1 MAKPVVAIVGRP
13 NVGKSTL
20 FNRLTGGGRTAIV
33 ADVAGVTRDRL
44 YKDVEWNRAVFS
56 LIDTGGL
63 FPDQEEFEA
72 HIHEQVSMAI
82 GEADVVLFLVD
93 GRVGPATD
101 DAEIAQLL
109 KKAKRETIVVVN
121 MVDNYQESHVA
132 YNFLELGF
140 GDPVPISSL
149 HGLNIDG
156 LLDRITDMLP
166 LISEVQQDEGIRVA
180 VSGRPNVGKSSLVNA
195 LLKEK
200 RLIVSDLPGTTR
212 DAIDTV
218 LTRDGRRYVLVDTSG
233 LRKRSRVTSGV
244 EYYSVRRSLKAIDR
258 ADIAL
263 LVLDAAQGPVE
274 QDKKIAGYIQD
285 AGKGLI
291 IIANKWDLVTEK
303 DARVKFERLIRNELN
318 FLSYAAIQLV
328 SAQSGKGVVKILD
341 LVDTVYQQQTK
352 RISTGSLNTWLNETI
367 CLSPPPAV
375 KGQDVKLFYVAQVS
389 IKPPTFVFFTNK
401 PEMLHFSY
409 KRYLERRLRESYG
422 FEGTPLR
429 LVFRQRTSSKI
440 EAGGRHSN

>member
-1 MAKPVVAIVGRP
+1 
-13 NVGKSTL
+13 
-20 FNRLTGGGRTAIV
+20 V

-72 HIHEQVSMAI
+72 DIHEQVNVAI
-82 GEADVVLFLVD
+82 GEADVVLFVVD

-101 DAEIAQLL
+101 DAEIAQMLQKA
-109 KKAKRETIVVVN
+109 KKATIVVVN
-121 MVDNYQESHVA
+121 MVDNYKESHVA
-132 YNFLELGF
+132 YNFLELGL

-156 LLDRITDMLP
+156 LLDQITDLLP
-166 LISEVQQDEGIRVA
+166 PISEFQQDEGIRVA

-200 RLIVSDLPGTTR
+200 RLIVSDQPGTTR

-218 LTRDGRRYVLVDTSG
+218 LVRDGRRYVLVDTSG
-233 LRKRSRVTSGV
+233 IRKRSRVTNGV

-291 IIANKWDLVTEK
+291 IVANKWDLVTEPN
-303 DARVKFERLIRNELN
+303 ARVQFERLLRTELD
-318 FLSYAAIQLV
+318 FLNYAAILLV
-328 SAQSGKGVVKILD
+328 SAQSGKGVAKILD
-341 LVDTVYQQQTK
+341 LVDSVAQQQN
-352 RISTGSLNTWLNETI
+352 RRVSTGSLNTWLNETI
-367 CLSPPPAV
+367 CLNPPPAV
-375 KGQDVKLFYVAQVS
+375 KGHEVKLFYVAQVGV
-389 IKPPTFVFFTNK
+389 KPPVFVFFTNK
-401 PEMLHFSY
+401 PELLHFSY

-429 LVFRQRTSSKI
+429 LIFRPRSSTKP
-440 EAGGRHSN
+440 EDGAGRRAPSTRLERGAR